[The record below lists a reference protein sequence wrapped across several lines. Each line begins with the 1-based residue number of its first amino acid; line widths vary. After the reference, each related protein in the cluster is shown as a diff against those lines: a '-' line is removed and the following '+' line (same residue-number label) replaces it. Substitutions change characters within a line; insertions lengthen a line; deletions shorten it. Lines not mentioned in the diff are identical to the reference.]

1 MWVAATFAAMMA
13 FTAIAAPTSDA
24 SPTTASKEGLDREGL
39 DQDQLRL
46 LGLPYGRLASKFW
59 DFIKVAN
66 LFILNFFIIEVPLIR
81 DKGGCAER
89 VNGGGGNFYQS
100 SHMFCQQS

>member
-13 FTAIAAPTSDA
+13 VTAFAAPTSDA
-24 SPTTASKEGLDREGL
+24 SPTTGSKEGLDKEGL

-66 LFILNFFIIEVPLIR
+66 LFILNF
-81 DKGGCAER
+81 
-89 VNGGGGNFYQS
+89 
-100 SHMFCQQS
+100 

>member
-13 FTAIAAPTSDA
+13 VIAFAAP
-24 SPTTASKEGLDREGL
+24 SPTPGSKQGLDREGL

-59 DFIKVAN
+59 DFIKVEED
-66 LFILNFFIIEVPLIR
+66 FF
-81 DKGGCAER
+81 
-89 VNGGGGNFYQS
+89 QT
-100 SHMFCQQS
+100 

>member
-13 FTAIAAPTSDA
+13 VTAFAAPTSDA
-24 SPTTASKEGLDREGL
+24 SPTTGSKEGLDKEGL

-59 DFIKVAN
+59 DFIKVGED
-66 LFILNFFIIEVPLIR
+66 FF
-81 DKGGCAER
+81 
-89 VNGGGGNFYQS
+89 
-100 SHMFCQQS
+100 